1 MNLNTFDLSLGIN
14 INAIPYLNN
23 QPIRMMAKSKQTGK
37 YFFIVEF
44 DLVPNY
50 LEVQNDTVKL
60 QKQNKN

>member
-44 DLVPNY
+44 DLVPK
-50 LEVQNDTVKL
+50 NDTVKL
-60 QKQNKN
+60 QKENKK